1 MDSPAPVS
9 RLERGANAIAL
20 LIALA
25 GAILLFIASPRF
37 IDPIVD
43 TGRDLYL
50 AERLVDGDSL
60 YEDYRYN
67 YPPVAPLLLAA
78 FGALAG
84 TELWSFAL
92 FGAVVA
98 AASALL
104 TERIVRTFSS
114 AAVSLSAE
122 VFVILAHHF
131 VRAGFN
137 FAFPYSYSATVGLV
151 VLLALVLLLLRRGA
165 DASAGTLVL
174 AVVLAIAAALT
185 KLEYGA
191 AAFVAL
197 AATVTLRKPWTIIC
211 ALLAPAV
218 SFLLFRSIDARW
230 NADAATEE
238 TLLGA
243 LRGPLTHGGAAAA
256 YEGALKGTDQVSDL
270 ILRIVVAG
278 AVAVMMLALA
288 RLMRMQGREFPPSKS
303 PAGWLLLTFAA
314 AALWSAQLFYLSVVI
329 FLPWLVWRAFRR
341 SDLRLKVLL
350 AGAVAPLLRVG
361 LNFGTHWLGFALCVP
376 LLLLVLY
383 VWSEV
388 LPGARAISPAVT
400 RWLPLVLLGLALS
413 SVIDRLPY
421 FLSRN
426 VPVITS
432 RGTFWIDHEGFAREV
447 ERVVG
452 ATLNEGPHRMLV
464 IPEGVMLNYLTR
476 TETPCRYYSFL
487 PLETGSP
494 EVESRLLKCLEQR
507 APEKIIEVPRSM
519 DLFRSGDFGVHYNV
533 SVRRW
538 IDRNYTRKAG
548 ALIVE
553 YDRR

>member
-1 MDSPAPVS
+1 MSAPVS
-9 RLERGANAIAL
+9 RLERGANTIAL
-20 LIALA
+20 LIAVG
-25 GAILLFIASPRF
+25 GAILLFLASPRF

-50 AERLVDGDSL
+50 AERVIAGESL

-78 FGALAG
+78 FGAVAG

-92 FGAVVA
+92 FGAMIA

-104 TERIVRTFSS
+104 TERIVRSFSS

-151 VLLALVLLLLRRGA
+151 ILLALTLLLLRRGA
-165 DASAGTLVL
+165 DASAGTLIL
-174 AVVLAIAAALT
+174 ATILAIAAALT

-197 AATVTLRKPWTIIC
+197 AATVTLRKPWTIIY
-211 ALLAPAV
+211 ALLAPVV
-218 SFLLFRSIDARW
+218 SFLLFRYVDARW
-230 NADAATEE
+230 SAEAAAEE

-243 LRGPLTHGGAAAA
+243 LTGPLVHGEAAAA
-256 YEGALKGTDQVSDL
+256 YEGALKGTDQAWEL
-270 ILRIVVAG
+270 FLRIVVAG
-278 AVAVMMLALA
+278 AVAAMVLALA
-288 RLMRMQGREFPPSKS
+288 RLMRAKGREFPPTRSS
-303 PAGWLLLTFAA
+303 SGWLLLTFIV
-314 AALWSAQLFYLSVVI
+314 AALWSAQYFYLSVII
-329 FLPWLVWRAFRR
+329 FLPWLVWRAVRVP
-341 SDLRLKVLL
+341 DLRLKVLL

-376 LLLLVLY
+376 LLLLLLY
-383 VWSEV
+383 LWIHV

-400 RWLPLVLLGLALS
+400 RWLPFVLMGLALS
-413 SVIDRLPY
+413 SIVDRLPY

-426 VPVITS
+426 VPVVTS
-432 RGTFWIDHEGFAREV
+432 RGTFSIDHEGFAREL
-447 ERVVG
+447 ERVVSG
-452 ATLNEGPHRMLV
+452 TLKEGPRRMLV

-507 APEKIIEVPRSM
+507 PPQKIIEVPRSM
-519 DLFRSGDFGVHYNV
+519 DLFRSGDFGVHYNI

-538 IDRNYTRKAG
+538 IDRNYTKKTG
-548 ALIVE
+548 GLIVE
-553 YDRR
+553 YERR